1 MHGAWLNYR
10 SMTADPSLK
19 EQKLKPGTVKRI
31 FSFAK
36 PYQVSI
42 YVYLATVVVDAALI
56 VATPLLLKKLI
67 DDGVM
72 PKDSSVVTQL
82 AFFVA
87 LIAVA
92 DAAFNMLGRY
102 FSSRIGE
109 GLIYDLRSLVFA
121 HVQKQSIAFF
131 TRTQTGALISRI
143 NSDVIGAQQA
153 FTSTLSGLV
162 SNVVSLLLVGITM
175 LILSWQITIFSL
187 LMLPLFLIPTK
198 WVGRRLQSLT
208 RESFTLNSEM
218 SSTMT
223 ERFNVS
229 GAMLVSLYGQPL
241 REEAGFRVRA
251 RRVADIGIK
260 TAMLNRLF
268 FIALTSVA
276 AIATAI
282 AYGIGGHLAI
292 NGGLTVGTLL
302 AITALLARLY
312 GPLTALSNVRI
323 DVMTSLVSF
332 ERVFEVLDLEPMVKD
347 RSGAIA
353 LKSSKGKIE
362 FKNVDFSYPNAQ
374 EISLASLE
382 SVAKAETV
390 TSGIVLK
397 GLTFTVEPGTTTA
410 LVGPS
415 GAGKTTI
422 SALIPRLYDV
432 TGGSIKIDG
441 NDIRDVT
448 LESLRNSI
456 GVVMQDAHLFHETIV
471 ENLRYA
477 KQDATQDQM
486 QSACEAAQIWDLIK
500 SLPNGFETMVG
511 ERGHRLSGGEK
522 QRLAIAR
529 LLLKSPSIVILDEAT
544 AHLDS
549 ENEQLVHAAL
559 SHALKGRT
567 SIVIAHRLSTVREA
581 DQILVLD
588 KGVIV
593 EQGKHDELIARGGL
607 YSELKFCHKRS
618 IHQRIATAARRPY
631 EDHRLTQVIAQGQQE
646 LIAGGIHL
654 LSRCNIF
661 QFLVEIGH
669 LIY

>member
-1 MHGAWLNYR
+1 MHAAWMTHR
-10 SMTADPSLK
+10 SMTADPSVK

-31 FSFAK
+31 FSFAR
-36 PYQVSI
+36 PYRTNI
-42 YVYLATVVVDAALI
+42 IIYLATVVVDAALV
-56 VATPLLLKKLI
+56 VATPLLLKRLI
-67 DDGVM
+67 DDGVI
-72 PKDSSVVTQL
+72 PKNASVVTSL
-82 AFFVA
+82 ALLVG
-87 LIAVA
+87 LIAIA
-92 DAAFNMLGRY
+92 DAGFNMLGRY

-109 GLIYDLRSLVFA
+109 GLIYDLRSLVFS

-153 FTSTLSGLV
+153 FTATLSGVV
-162 SNVVSLLLVGITM
+162 SNVVSLFLVTITM

-187 LMLPLFLIPTK
+187 LLLPVFLIPTK

-208 RESFTLNSEM
+208 RESFGVNAEM

-229 GAMLVSLYGQPL
+229 GAMLVALYGEPA
-241 REEAGFRVRA
+241 REREYFRSRA

-260 TAMLNRLF
+260 MAMLNRLF

-276 AIATAI
+276 AIATAF

-292 NGGLTVGTLL
+292 QGGVTVGTLL

-332 ERVFEVLDLEPMVKD
+332 ERVFEVLDLEPMVNN
-347 RSGAIA
+347 RENATI
-353 LKSSKGKIE
+353 LKTSKPRIE
-362 FKNVDFSYPNAQ
+362 FRNVSFSYPKAE

-382 SVAKAETV
+382 SAAKAETV
-390 TSGIVLK
+390 QSGQVLND
-397 GLTFTVEPGTTTA
+397 LSFVAEPGTMTA

-422 SALIPRLYDV
+422 SALLPRLYDV
-432 TGGSIKIDG
+432 TNGAISIDG
-441 NDIRDVT
+441 HDIRDLT
-448 LESLRNSI
+448 LESLRDSI
-456 GVVMQDAHLFHETIV
+456 GVVMQDAHLFHETIA

-477 KQDATQDQM
+477 KQDATEEEMIQ
-486 QSACEAAQIWDLIK
+486 ACKSAQIWNLID

-529 LLLKSPSIVILDEAT
+529 LLLKSPSVVILDEAT

-559 SHALKGRT
+559 QTALKGRT
-567 SIVIAHRLSTVREA
+567 SIVIAHRLSTVRDA
-581 DQILVLD
+581 DQILVLE
-588 KGVIV
+588 KGSIV
-593 EQGKHDELIARGGL
+593 ERGTHDELVAKGGL
-607 YSELKFCHKRS
+607 YSDLYNR
-618 IHQRIATAARRPY
+618 QDLTGTA
-631 EDHRLTQVIAQGQQE
+631 
-646 LIAGGIHL
+646 
-654 LSRCNIF
+654 N
-661 QFLVEIGH
+661 
-669 LIY
+669 

>member
-1 MHGAWLNYR
+1 MSMHAAWMTHR
-10 SMTADPSLK
+10 SMTADPSVK

-31 FSFAK
+31 FKFAL
-36 PYQVSI
+36 PYRTNI
-42 YVYLATVVVDAALI
+42 IIFLATVVVDAALV
-56 VATPLLLKKLI
+56 VATPLLLKRLI
-67 DDGVM
+67 DDGVI
-72 PKDSSVVTQL
+72 PKDGAVVTNL
-82 AFFVA
+82 AIIVGA
-87 LIAVA
+87 LAVA
-92 DAAFNMLGRY
+92 DAGFNMLGRY

-153 FTSTLSGLV
+153 FTATLSGVV
-162 SNVVSLLLVGITM
+162 SNVVSLVLVGVTM
-175 LILSWQITIFSL
+175 MILSWQITIFSL
-187 LMLPLFLIPTK
+187 VLLPLFLIPTK
-198 WVGRRLQSLT
+198 WVGRKLQALT
-208 RESFTLNSEM
+208 RESFNVNAEM

-229 GAMLVSLYGQPL
+229 GAMLVALYGEPD
-241 REEAGFRVRA
+241 REREYFRSRA

-260 TAMLNRLF
+260 MAMLNRLF

-276 AIATAI
+276 AVATAF

-292 NGGLTVGTLL
+292 NGGVTVGTLL

-332 ERVFEVLDLEPMVKD
+332 ERVFEVLDLEPMVKNRED
-347 RSGAIA
+347 AKLLVTKEPR
-353 LKSSKGKIE
+353 IE
-362 FKNVDFSYPNAQ
+362 FKNVSFSYPRAE

-382 SVAKAETV
+382 SAAKAETV
-390 TSGIVLK
+390 QSGQVLRN
-397 GLTFTVEPGTTTA
+397 LSFVAEPGTMTA

-422 SALIPRLYDV
+422 SALLPRLYDV
-432 TGGSIKIDG
+432 TDGAIAIDG
-441 NDIRDVT
+441 HDIRDLT
-448 LESLRNSI
+448 LESLRESI
-456 GVVMQDAHLFHETIV
+456 GVVMQDAHLFHESIA

-477 KQDATQDQM
+477 KQDATPAEM
-486 QSACEAAQIWDLIK
+486 QAACEAAQIWKLIN
-500 SLPNGFETMVG
+500 SLPNGLDTMVG

-529 LLLKSPSIVILDEAT
+529 LLLKSPAVVILDEAT

-559 SHALKGRT
+559 QTALKGRT
-567 SIVIAHRLSTVREA
+567 SIVIAHRLSTVRDA
-581 DQILVLD
+581 DQILVLE
-588 KGVIV
+588 KGSIV
-593 EQGKHDELIARGGL
+593 ERGKHDELVAKGGL
-607 YSELKFCHKRS
+607 YSDLYNR
-618 IHQRIATAARRPY
+618 QDLTGATNQDSP
-631 EDHRLTQVIAQGQQE
+631 V
-646 LIAGGIHL
+646 
-654 LSRCNIF
+654 NN
-661 QFLVEIGH
+661 
-669 LIY
+669 

>member
-1 MHGAWLNYR
+1 MSMHAAWMTHR
-10 SMTADPSLK
+10 SMTADPSVK

-31 FSFAK
+31 FRFAL
-36 PYQVSI
+36 PYRTNI
-42 YVYLATVVVDAALI
+42 IIFLATVIVDAALV
-56 VATPLLLKKLI
+56 VATPLLLKQLI
-67 DDGVM
+67 DDGVI
-72 PKDSSVVTQL
+72 PKDGAVITRL
-82 AFFVA
+82 AVLVGLLA
-87 LIAVA
+87 IA
-92 DAAFNMLGRY
+92 DAGFNMLGRY

-143 NSDVIGAQQA
+143 NSDVMGAQQA
-153 FTSTLSGLV
+153 FTATLSGVV
-162 SNVVSLLLVGITM
+162 SNVVSLVLVGVTM

-187 LMLPLFLIPTK
+187 LLLPVFLIPTK

-208 RESFTLNSEM
+208 RESFNVNAEM

-229 GAMLVSLYGQPL
+229 GAMLVALYGEPA
-241 REEAGFRVRA
+241 REREYFRSRA

-260 TAMLNRLF
+260 MAMLNRLF

-276 AIATAI
+276 AIATAF

-292 NGGLTVGTLL
+292 NGGVTVGTLL

-332 ERVFEVLDLEPMVKD
+332 ERVFEVLDLEPMVKNRD
-347 RSGAIA
+347 NAR
-353 LKSSKGKIE
+353 LLVTKEPRIE
-362 FKNVDFSYPNAQ
+362 FENVNFSYPRAE

-382 SVAKAETV
+382 SAAKAETV
-390 TSGIVLK
+390 QSGQVLRN
-397 GLTFTVEPGTTTA
+397 LSFVAQPGTMTA

-422 SALIPRLYDV
+422 SALLPRLYDFTV
-432 TGGSIKIDG
+432 GAIKIDG
-441 NDIRDVT
+441 NDIRELT
-448 LESLRNSI
+448 LESLRDSI
-456 GVVMQDAHLFHETIV
+456 GVVMQDAHLFHESIA

-477 KQDATQDQM
+477 KQDATPAEM
-486 QSACEAAQIWDLIK
+486 QAACEAAQIWKLIE
-500 SLPNGFETMVG
+500 SLPNGLDTMVG

-529 LLLKSPSIVILDEAT
+529 LLLKSPAVVILDEAT

-559 SHALKGRT
+559 QTALKGRT

-581 DQILVLD
+581 DQILVLE
-588 KGVIV
+588 KGSIV
-593 EQGKHDELIARGGL
+593 ERGTHDELVAKGGL
-607 YSELKFCHKRS
+607 YADLYNR
-618 IHQRIATAARRPY
+618 QDLTGAANQ
-631 EDHRLTQVIAQGQQE
+631 DSSVD
-646 LIAGGIHL
+646 
-654 LSRCNIF
+654 N
-661 QFLVEIGH
+661 
-669 LIY
+669 

>member
-1 MHGAWLNYR
+1 MSMHAAWMTHR
-10 SMTADPSLK
+10 SMTADPSVK

-31 FSFAK
+31 FSFAR
-36 PYQVSI
+36 PYRKSI
-42 YVYLATVVVDAALI
+42 IIFLATVVVDAGLV
-56 VATPLLLKKLI
+56 VATPLLLKRLI
-67 DDGVM
+67 DEGVI
-72 PKDSSVVTQL
+72 PKDPSVVTNL
-82 AFFVA
+82 AILVGLLA
-87 LIAVA
+87 IA
-92 DAAFNMLGRY
+92 DAGFNMLGRY

-153 FTSTLSGLV
+153 FTATLSGVV
-162 SNVVSLLLVGITM
+162 SNVVSLTLVSITM

-187 LMLPLFLIPTK
+187 LLLPVFLIPTK

-208 RESFTLNSEM
+208 RESFSVNAEM

-229 GAMLVSLYGQPL
+229 GAMLVALYGEPNAE
-241 REEAGFRVRA
+241 REYFRSRA

-260 TAMLNRLF
+260 MAMLNRLF

-276 AIATAI
+276 AIATAF

-292 NGGLTVGTLL
+292 EGGVTVGTLL

-332 ERVFEVLDLEPMVKD
+332 ERVFEVLDLEPMVK
-347 RSGAIA
+347 SKENA
-353 LKSSKGKIE
+353 LVLKTKEPRIE
-362 FKNVDFSYPNAQ
+362 FKNVNFSYPRAE

-382 SVAKAETV
+382 SAAKAETV
-390 TSGIVLK
+390 QSGQVLK
-397 GLTFTVEPGTTTA
+397 NLSFIAEPGTMTA

-422 SALIPRLYDV
+422 SALLPRLYDV
-432 TGGSIKIDG
+432 TDGSISIDG
-441 NDIRDVT
+441 HDIRDLT
-448 LESLRNSI
+448 LESLRDSI
-456 GVVMQDAHLFHETIV
+456 GVVMQDAHLFHETIA

-477 KQDATQDQM
+477 KEDATDEEM
-486 QSACEAAQIWDLIK
+486 MDACKAAQIWSLIE
-500 SLPNGFETMVG
+500 SLPNGLDTMVG

-529 LLLKSPSIVILDEAT
+529 LLLKSPAVVILDEAT

-559 SHALKGRT
+559 QTALKGRT
-567 SIVIAHRLSTVREA
+567 SIVIAHRLSTVRDA
-581 DQILVLD
+581 NQILVLE
-588 KGVIV
+588 KGAIV
-593 EQGKHDELIARGGL
+593 ERGTHDQLVSQGGL
-607 YSELKFCHKRS
+607 YSELYNR
-618 IHQRIATAARRPY
+618 Q
-631 EDHRLTQVIAQGQQE
+631 DLTGT
-646 LIAGGIHL
+646 
-654 LSRCNIF
+654 SN
-661 QFLVEIGH
+661 
-669 LIY
+669 

>member
-1 MHGAWLNYR
+1 
-10 SMTADPSLK
+10 MTADPSVK

-31 FSFAK
+31 FSFAR
-36 PYQVSI
+36 PYRSSI
-42 YVYLATVVVDAALI
+42 LIYLATVVVDAALV
-56 VATPLLLKKLI
+56 VATPLLLKRLI
-67 DDGVM
+67 DDGVI
-72 PKDSSVVTQL
+72 PKDATVVTNL
-82 AFFVA
+82 AILVG
-87 LIAVA
+87 LIAIA

-109 GLIYDLRSLVFA
+109 GLIYDLRSLVFS

-153 FTSTLSGLV
+153 FTATLSGVV
-162 SNVVSLLLVGITM
+162 SNVVSLFLVTITM

-187 LMLPLFLIPTK
+187 LLLPVFLIPTK

-208 RESFTLNSEM
+208 RESFGVNAEM

-229 GAMLVSLYGQPL
+229 GAMLVALYGEPD
-241 REEAGFRVRA
+241 REREYFRSRA

-260 TAMLNRLF
+260 MAMLNRLF

-276 AIATAI
+276 AIATAF

-292 NGGLTVGTLL
+292 QGGVTVGTLL

-332 ERVFEVLDLEPMVKD
+332 ERVFEVLDLEPMVKNRD
-347 RSGAIA
+347 NAIE
-353 LKSSKGKIE
+353 LKTAQPRIE
-362 FKNVDFSYPNAQ
+362 FKNVSFSYPRAE

-382 SVAKAETV
+382 SAAKTETV
-390 TSGIVLK
+390 QSGQVLND
-397 GLTFTVEPGTTTA
+397 LSFLATPGTMTA

-422 SALIPRLYDV
+422 SALLPRLYDV
-432 TGGSIKIDG
+432 TEGAITIDG
-441 NDIRDVT
+441 HDIRDLS
-448 LESLRNSI
+448 LESLRDAI
-456 GVVMQDAHLFHETIV
+456 GIVMQDAHLFHETIA

-477 KQDATQDQM
+477 KQDATEAEMIQ
-486 QSACEAAQIWDLIK
+486 ACKSAQIWNLID

-559 SHALKGRT
+559 QAALKGRT
-567 SIVIAHRLSTVREA
+567 SIVIAHRLSTVRDA
-581 DQILVLD
+581 DQILVLE
-588 KGVIV
+588 KGSIV
-593 EQGKHDELIARGGL
+593 ERGTHDELVAKGGL
-607 YSELKFCHKRS
+607 YSDLYNRQDLS
-618 IHQRIATAARRPY
+618 GAT
-631 EDHRLTQVIAQGQQE
+631 
-646 LIAGGIHL
+646 
-654 LSRCNIF
+654 N
-661 QFLVEIGH
+661 
-669 LIY
+669 

>member
-1 MHGAWLNYR
+1 MHAAWMTHR
-10 SMTADPSLK
+10 SMTADPSVK

-31 FSFAK
+31 FSFAR
-36 PYQVSI
+36 PYRTSI
-42 YVYLATVVVDAALI
+42 IIYLATVVVDAGLI
-56 VATPLLLKKLI
+56 VATPLLLKRLI
-67 DDGVM
+67 DEGVI
-72 PKDSSVVTQL
+72 PKDPSVVTNL
-82 AFFVA
+82 AILVG
-87 LIAVA
+87 LIAIA

-109 GLIYDLRSLVFA
+109 GLIYDLRSLVFS

-153 FTSTLSGLV
+153 FTATLSGVV
-162 SNVVSLLLVGITM
+162 SNVVSLVLVTITM

-187 LMLPLFLIPTK
+187 LLLPVFLIPTK

-208 RESFTLNSEM
+208 RESFGVNAEM

-229 GAMLVSLYGQPL
+229 GAMLVALYGEPD
-241 REEAGFRVRA
+241 REREYFRSRA

-260 TAMLNRLF
+260 MAMLNRLF

-276 AIATAI
+276 AISTAF

-292 NGGLTVGTLL
+292 QGGVTVGTLL

-332 ERVFEVLDLEPMVKD
+332 ERVFEVLDLEPMVKNRD
-347 RSGAIA
+347 NAVV
-353 LKSSKGKIE
+353 LKTTEPKIE
-362 FKNVDFSYPNAQ
+362 FKNVNFSYPRAE

-382 SVAKAETV
+382 SAAKAETV
-390 TSGIVLK
+390 QSGQVLRD
-397 GLTFTVEPGTTTA
+397 LSFVAAPGTMTA

-422 SALIPRLYDV
+422 SALLPRLYDV
-432 TGGSIKIDG
+432 TDGSISIDG
-441 NDIRDVT
+441 HDIRDLT
-448 LESLRNSI
+448 LESLRDSI
-456 GVVMQDAHLFHETIV
+456 GVVMQDAHLFHETIA

-477 KQDATQDQM
+477 KQDATEEEMIQ
-486 QSACEAAQIWDLIK
+486 ACKSAQIWKLID
-500 SLPNGFETMVG
+500 SLPNRFETMVG

-529 LLLKSPSIVILDEAT
+529 LLLKSPSVVILDEAT

-559 SHALKGRT
+559 QTALKGRT
-567 SIVIAHRLSTVREA
+567 SIVIAHRLSTVRDA
-581 DQILVLD
+581 DQILVLE
-588 KGVIV
+588 KGSIV
-593 EQGKHDELIARGGL
+593 ERGTHDELVAQGGL
-607 YSELKFCHKRS
+607 YSELYNR
-618 IHQRIATAARRPY
+618 QDLTGAA
-631 EDHRLTQVIAQGQQE
+631 
-646 LIAGGIHL
+646 
-654 LSRCNIF
+654 N
-661 QFLVEIGH
+661 
-669 LIY
+669 

>member
-1 MHGAWLNYR
+1 
-10 SMTADPSLK
+10 MTADPSVK

-31 FSFAK
+31 FSFAR
-36 PYQVSI
+36 PYRTNI
-42 YVYLATVVVDAALI
+42 IVYLATVVVDAGLV
-56 VATPLLLKKLI
+56 VATPLLLKRLI
-67 DDGVM
+67 DDGVI
-72 PKDSSVVTQL
+72 PKDASVVTNL
-82 AFFVA
+82 AILVG
-87 LIAVA
+87 LIAIA
-92 DAAFNMLGRY
+92 DAGFNMLGRY

-109 GLIYDLRSLVFA
+109 GLIYDLRSLVFS

-153 FTSTLSGLV
+153 FTATLSGVV
-162 SNVVSLLLVGITM
+162 SNVVSLFLVTITM

-187 LMLPLFLIPTK
+187 LLLPVFLIPTK

-208 RESFTLNSEM
+208 RESFGVNAEM

-229 GAMLVSLYGQPL
+229 GAMLVALYGEPA
-241 REEAGFRVRA
+241 REREYFRSRA

-260 TAMLNRLF
+260 MAMLNRLF

-276 AIATAI
+276 AIATAF

-292 NGGLTVGTLL
+292 QGGVTVGTLL

-332 ERVFEVLDLEPMVKD
+332 ERVFEVLDLEPMVKNRD
-347 RSGAIA
+347 NAKILQTTQPR
-353 LKSSKGKIE
+353 IE
-362 FKNVDFSYPNAQ
+362 FKNVNFSYPRAE

-382 SVAKAETV
+382 SAAKAETV
-390 TSGIVLK
+390 QSGQVLNN
-397 GLTFTVEPGTTTA
+397 LSFVAAPGTMTA

-422 SALIPRLYDV
+422 SALLPRLYDV
-432 TGGSIKIDG
+432 TDGAISIDG
-441 NDIRDVT
+441 HDIRDLT
-448 LESLRNSI
+448 LESLRDSI
-456 GVVMQDAHLFHETIV
+456 GVVMQDAHLFHETIA

-477 KQDATQDQM
+477 KQDATEEEMIQ
-486 QSACEAAQIWDLIK
+486 ACKSAQIWTLID
-500 SLPNGFETMVG
+500 SLPNRFETMVG

-529 LLLKSPSIVILDEAT
+529 LLLKSPSVVILDEAT

-559 SHALKGRT
+559 QTALKGRT
-567 SIVIAHRLSTVREA
+567 SIVIAHRLSTVRDA
-581 DQILVLD
+581 DQILVLE
-588 KGVIV
+588 KGSIV
-593 EQGKHDELIARGGL
+593 ERGTHDELVAKGGL
-607 YSELKFCHKRS
+607 YSDLYNR
-618 IHQRIATAARRPY
+618 QDLTGAA
-631 EDHRLTQVIAQGQQE
+631 
-646 LIAGGIHL
+646 
-654 LSRCNIF
+654 N
-661 QFLVEIGH
+661 
-669 LIY
+669 

>member
-1 MHGAWLNYR
+1 MSMHAAWMTHR
-10 SMTADPSLK
+10 SMTADPSVK

-31 FSFAK
+31 FSFAR
-36 PYQVSI
+36 PYRTNI
-42 YVYLATVVVDAALI
+42 LIYLATVVVDAGLV
-56 VATPLLLKKLI
+56 VATPLLLKRLI
-67 DDGVM
+67 DEGVI
-72 PKDSSVVTQL
+72 PKDPSVVTNL
-82 AFFVA
+82 AILVGLLA
-87 LIAVA
+87 IA
-92 DAAFNMLGRY
+92 DAGFNMLGRY

-153 FTSTLSGLV
+153 FTATLSGVV
-162 SNVVSLLLVGITM
+162 SNVVSLVLVTITM

-187 LMLPLFLIPTK
+187 LLLPVFLIPTK

-208 RESFTLNSEM
+208 RESFGVNAEM

-229 GAMLVSLYGQPL
+229 GAMLVALYGEPD
-241 REEAGFRVRA
+241 REREYFRSRA

-260 TAMLNRLF
+260 MAMLNRLF

-276 AIATAI
+276 AIATAF

-292 NGGLTVGTLL
+292 KGGVTVGTLL

-332 ERVFEVLDLEPMVKD
+332 ERVFEVLDLEPMVKSRD
-347 RSGAIA
+347 NAIE
-353 LKSSKGKIE
+353 LKTTDPRIE
-362 FKNVDFSYPNAQ
+362 FKTVNFSYPRAE

-382 SVAKAETV
+382 SAAKAETV
-390 TSGIVLK
+390 QSGQVLK
-397 GLTFTVEPGTTTA
+397 DLSFVAAPGTMTA

-422 SALIPRLYDV
+422 SALLPRLYDV
-432 TGGSIKIDG
+432 TDGSISIDG
-441 NDIRDVT
+441 HDIRDLT
-448 LESLRNSI
+448 LESLRDSI
-456 GVVMQDAHLFHETIV
+456 GVVMQDAHLFHETIA

-477 KQDATQDQM
+477 KQDATEEEMM
-486 QSACEAAQIWDLIK
+486 QACKSAQIWNLIE
-500 SLPNGFETMVG
+500 SLPNGLETMVG

-529 LLLKSPSIVILDEAT
+529 LLLKSPAVVILDEAT

-559 SHALKGRT
+559 QTALKGRT
-567 SIVIAHRLSTVREA
+567 SIVIAHRLSTVRDA
-581 DQILVLD
+581 DQILVLE
-588 KGVIV
+588 KGAIV
-593 EQGKHDELIARGGL
+593 ERGNHDELVAKGGL
-607 YSELKFCHKRS
+607 YSELYNR
-618 IHQRIATAARRPY
+618 Q
-631 EDHRLTQVIAQGQQE
+631 DLTGT
-646 LIAGGIHL
+646 
-654 LSRCNIF
+654 SN
-661 QFLVEIGH
+661 
-669 LIY
+669 

>member
-1 MHGAWLNYR
+1 MHAAWMTHR
-10 SMTADPSLK
+10 SMTADPSVK

-31 FSFAK
+31 FSFAR
-36 PYQVSI
+36 PYRTNI
-42 YVYLATVVVDAALI
+42 IIYLATVVVDAALV
-56 VATPLLLKKLI
+56 VATPLLLKRLI
-67 DDGVM
+67 DDGVI
-72 PKDSSVVTQL
+72 PKDASVVTNL
-82 AFFVA
+82 AILVG
-87 LIAVA
+87 LIAIA

-109 GLIYDLRSLVFA
+109 GLIYDLRSLVFS

-153 FTSTLSGLV
+153 FTATLSGVV
-162 SNVVSLLLVGITM
+162 SNVVSLFLVTITM

-187 LMLPLFLIPTK
+187 LLLPVFLIPTK

-208 RESFTLNSEM
+208 RESFGVNAEM

-229 GAMLVSLYGQPL
+229 GAMLVALYGEPA
-241 REEAGFRVRA
+241 REREYFRSRA

-260 TAMLNRLF
+260 MAMLNRLF

-276 AIATAI
+276 AIATAF

-292 NGGLTVGTLL
+292 QGGVTVGTLL

-332 ERVFEVLDLEPMVKD
+332 ERVFEVLDLEPMVKN
-347 RSGAIA
+347 RENAIE
-353 LKSSKGKIE
+353 LKTAQPRIE
-362 FKNVDFSYPNAQ
+362 FKNVNFSYPRAE

-382 SVAKAETV
+382 SAAKAETV
-390 TSGIVLK
+390 QSGQVLND
-397 GLTFTVEPGTTTA
+397 LSFVAAPGTMTA

-422 SALIPRLYDV
+422 SALLPRLYDV
-432 TGGSIKIDG
+432 TDGAISIDG
-441 NDIRDVT
+441 HDIRDLT
-448 LESLRNSI
+448 LESLRDSI
-456 GVVMQDAHLFHETIV
+456 GIVMQDAHLFHETIA

-477 KQDATQDQM
+477 KQDATEEEMIQ
-486 QSACEAAQIWDLIK
+486 ACKSAQIWNLID

-529 LLLKSPSIVILDEAT
+529 LLLKSPSVVILDEAT

-559 SHALKGRT
+559 QTALKGRT
-567 SIVIAHRLSTVREA
+567 SIVIAHRLSTVRDA
-581 DQILVLD
+581 DQILVLE
-588 KGVIV
+588 KGSIV
-593 EQGKHDELIARGGL
+593 ERGTHDELVAKGGL
-607 YSELKFCHKRS
+607 YSDLYNR
-618 IHQRIATAARRPY
+618 QDLTGTA
-631 EDHRLTQVIAQGQQE
+631 
-646 LIAGGIHL
+646 
-654 LSRCNIF
+654 N
-661 QFLVEIGH
+661 
-669 LIY
+669 